1 MKQLGILA
9 FLVVLFEA
17 SAAANPYLLKP
28 GEPPTKL
35 RVATSAVTGGFVH
48 FYSGLDY
55 GIFEKYGL
63 KCEHVYIRG
72 QSPALAAL
80 ANDQVQFNYG
90 AADGSLPGLAAGVE
104 AKFVAS
110 PLVKLPYVMVAR
122 KEIRRPEDLKGKS
135 IGVTRPGDLS
145 ARLSR
150 QVVRK
155 FGLTTDEVTIHPIG
169 GSQTE
174 RYQAMVGNVVQ
185 AILVTPPLDI
195 RAKSDGFNIIY
206 RLIDLEI
213 PFIYSSLIT
222 NYRML
227 RERPEI
233 VQRMVAALAETV
245 YFVEKNPDKA
255 KAAIAKAMRVKDE
268 EALQS
273 SYNVYAKEI
282 VDRTMVVPGKSVSE
296 AVDIARETGTLVRR
310 KPEELYDN
318 SFVNNLE
325 KSGFLERA
333 LGQRKLPAIKFN
345 RPILVESFATKP
357 VSIPPFGKGRPGG
370 IFVSCRNDPRYLQA
384 PGFVINSAA

>member
-1 MKQLGILA
+1 MLKRGIRAILFILLLA
-9 FLVVLFEA
+9 NGA
-17 SAAANPYLLKP
+17 SANPYLPKP
-28 GEPPTKL
+28 GERPTML
-35 RVATSAVTGGFVH
+35 RLATSAVTGGFVH
-48 FYSGLDY
+48 LYSGLDY

-63 KCEHVYIRG
+63 KCEHIYIRG
-72 QSPALAAL
+72 SSPTLSALAG
-80 ANDQVQFNYG
+80 DQIQFTYG
-90 AADGSLPGLAAGVE
+90 AADGSLPGLATGVE
-104 AKFVAS
+104 AKVIAS
-110 PLVKLPYVMVAR
+110 PLIKLPYVMVAR

-155 FGLTTDEVTIHPIG
+155 FGLTTDDVTIHPIG

-185 AILVTPPLDI
+185 AILVTPPLDV
-195 RAKSDGFNIIY
+195 RAKRDGFNVIY

-213 PFIYSSLIT
+213 PFIYSSLLT
-222 NYRML
+222 SHKML
-227 RERPEI
+227 RERPET
-233 VQRMVAALAETV
+233 VQRMVAALAEAV
-245 YFVEKNPDKA
+245 HFVEKNPDKA

-296 AVDIARETGTLVRR
+296 AVDIARETGTVIRR
-310 KPEELYDN
+310 KPEDLYDN

-325 KSGFLERA
+325 KSGFLKELWGSENYR
-333 LGQRKLPAIKFN
+333 R
-345 RPILVESFATKP
+345 
-357 VSIPPFGKGRPGG
+357 
-370 IFVSCRNDPRYLQA
+370 
-384 PGFVINSAA
+384 

>member
-1 MKQLGILA
+1 MAFLLA
-9 FLVVLFEA
+9 FQGSVL
-17 SAAANPYLLKP
+17 ANPFLP
-28 GEPPTKL
+28 RAGEPPIML

-48 FYSGLDY
+48 LYTGLEN

-90 AADGSLPGLAAGVE
+90 AADGSLPGLAAGVD

-155 FGLTTDEVTIHPIG
+155 FGLTADDVTIHPIG
-169 GSQTE
+169 GSQQE

-185 AILVTPPLDI
+185 AILVTPPLDA
-195 RAKSDGFNIIY
+195 RARSDGFNVIY
-206 RLIDLEI
+206 RLVDLDI

-227 RERPEI
+227 RERPET

-255 KAAIAKAMRVKDE
+255 KAAIAKAMRIKDE

-273 SYNVYAKEI
+273 PYNVYAKEI
-282 VDRTMVVPGKSVSE
+282 VDRTMMVSGKSISE
-296 AVDIARETGTLVRR
+296 AVEIARDSGTIIRK

-318 SFVNNLE
+318 SFVINLE
-325 KSGFLERA
+325 KSGFLKELWGSENYR
-333 LGQRKLPAIKFN
+333 R
-345 RPILVESFATKP
+345 
-357 VSIPPFGKGRPGG
+357 
-370 IFVSCRNDPRYLQA
+370 
-384 PGFVINSAA
+384 

>member
-1 MKQLGILA
+1 
-9 FLVVLFEA
+9 
-17 SAAANPYLLKP
+17 
-28 GEPPTKL
+28 
-35 RVATSAVTGGFVH
+35 
-48 FYSGLDY
+48 
-55 GIFEKYGL
+55 
-63 KCEHVYIRG
+63 
-72 QSPALAAL
+72 
-80 ANDQVQFNYG
+80 
-90 AADGSLPGLAAGVE
+90 
-104 AKFVAS
+104 
-110 PLVKLPYVMVAR
+110 MVAR

-155 FGLTTDEVTIHPIG
+155 FGLTTDDVTIHPIG

-222 NYRML
+222 NYKML

-233 VQRMVAALAETV
+233 VQRMVAALAETI

-325 KSGFLERA
+325 KSGFLKELWGTENYR
-333 LGQRKLPAIKFN
+333 R
-345 RPILVESFATKP
+345 
-357 VSIPPFGKGRPGG
+357 
-370 IFVSCRNDPRYLQA
+370 
-384 PGFVINSAA
+384 

>member
-1 MKQLGILA
+1 MIIRASLTLL
-9 FLVVLFEA
+9 LVVPFG
-17 SAAANPYLLKP
+17 SAALANPYLPKTGDRP
-28 GEPPTKL
+28 VML

-48 FYSGLDY
+48 FYSALDY

-63 KCEHVYIRG
+63 KCEHIYIRG

-80 ANDQVQFNYG
+80 GGDQLQFTYG

-104 AKFVAS
+104 AKVVAS

-155 FGLTTDEVTIHPIG
+155 FGLTTEEVTIHPIG

-174 RYQAMVGNVVQ
+174 RYQAMMGNVVQ
-185 AILVTPPLDI
+185 AILVTPPLDV
-195 RAKSDGFNIIY
+195 RARHDGFNVIY

-213 PFIYSSLIT
+213 PFIYSSLLT
-222 NYRML
+222 NYKTL

-233 VQRMVAALAETV
+233 VQRMVAALAEAV

-282 VDRTMVVPGKSVSE
+282 VDRTMVVPVKSVAE
-296 AVDIARETGTLVRR
+296 AVEIARETGTVVRR

-318 SFVNNLE
+318 TFVNNLE
-325 KSGFLERA
+325 KSGFLKEIWGSENYR
-333 LGQRKLPAIKFN
+333 R
-345 RPILVESFATKP
+345 
-357 VSIPPFGKGRPGG
+357 
-370 IFVSCRNDPRYLQA
+370 
-384 PGFVINSAA
+384 

>member
-17 SAAANPYLLKP
+17 SAIANPYLLKP
-28 GEPPTKL
+28 GEPPAKL
-35 RVATSAVTGGFVH
+35 RVATSAVTGGFLH

-110 PLVKLPYVMVAR
+110 PLVKLPYVMIAR

-222 NYRML
+222 NYKML

-325 KSGFLERA
+325 KSGFLKELWGNENYR
-333 LGQRKLPAIKFN
+333 R
-345 RPILVESFATKP
+345 
-357 VSIPPFGKGRPGG
+357 
-370 IFVSCRNDPRYLQA
+370 
-384 PGFVINSAA
+384 

>member
-1 MKQLGILA
+1 M
-9 FLVVLFEA
+9 
-17 SAAANPYLLKP
+17 
-28 GEPPTKL
+28 L

-48 FYSGLDY
+48 LYTGLDNR
-55 GIFEKYGL
+55 IFEKYGL

-90 AADGSLPGLAAGVE
+90 AADGSLPGIAAGVD

-155 FGLTTDEVTIHPIG
+155 FGLTADDVTIHPIG
-169 GSQTE
+169 GSQQE
-174 RYQAMVGNVVQ
+174 RYQAMIGNVVQ
-185 AILVTPPLDI
+185 AILVTPPLDV
-195 RAKSDGFNIIY
+195 RAKSDGFNVIY
-206 RLIDLEI
+206 RLIDLDI

-227 RERPEI
+227 RERPET

-245 YFVEKNPDKA
+245 YFVEKNPEKA

-282 VDRTMVVPGKSVSE
+282 VDRTMMVPGKSISE
-296 AVDIARETGTLVRR
+296 AVEIARDTGTIIRK

-318 SFVNNLE
+318 SFVINLE
-325 KSGFLERA
+325 KTGFLKELWGSENYR
-333 LGQRKLPAIKFN
+333 R
-345 RPILVESFATKP
+345 
-357 VSIPPFGKGRPGG
+357 
-370 IFVSCRNDPRYLQA
+370 
-384 PGFVINSAA
+384 